1 MKQLSIKLKVTL
13 WYTIFMAV
21 LALLAISLLFK
32 MSNYQISSISQRNLT
47 EVVLDNLEDITYDV
61 EKNAF
66 DFDIDFFEDGVYISV
81 YDTDQTLLF
90 GKVPTN
96 FHNNVDFKS
105 GSVQTVRD
113 SEMGWYVYDILINVR
128 NYGNVWVRGVTS
140 LSSANFAVNTMTQIS
155 LIVFP
160 FLVIFIAIGGYFITK
175 RAFYP
180 IKQMNETAKKISGGN
195 DLSKRI
201 QLGKGKDEIH
211 QLANTF
217 DGMLDRLQNSF
228 ESEKQFTSDV
238 SHELRTPTSVILAQ
252 CEYALENATSL
263 EEAKESLTVI
273 LGQSKKMAHLISQ
286 LLTLARTDKGTQS
299 LHYEDVNLSD
309 ILEIVVDEQKDLA
322 KAKDITIL
330 TDIEPNIIFNS
341 DETMMM
347 RLIINLISNAITY
360 GKHGGNIWVGLSS
373 KDSTIIGYVKD
384 DGIGIPKDK
393 ISKIWDRF
401 YQVDPSR
408 TSNKEGGVGLGLSMV
423 KWIVQVHG
431 GTIAVESELNEGS
444 TFTFKFIK

>member
-1 MKQLSIKLKVTL
+1 MNRLSIKLKVTL
-13 WYTIFMAV
+13 WYTLFMTV

-61 EKNAF
+61 EKNA
-66 DFDIDFFEDGVYISV
+66 FDIDFFEDGVYISV

-113 SEMGWYVYDILINVR
+113 SEMGWYVYDILVEVN
-128 NYGNVWVRGVTS
+128 NYGNVWLRGVTS
-140 LSSANFAVNTMTQIS
+140 LSPANLAVNTMTQIS

-175 RAFYP
+175 RAFHP
-180 IKQMNETAKKISGGN
+180 IKQINDTAKKISGGN
-195 DLSKRI
+195 DLTKRI

-211 QLANTF
+211 QLADTF

-228 ESEKQFTSDV
+228 EKEKQFTSDV

-252 CEYALENATSL
+252 CEYALDNATSL
-263 EEAKESLTVI
+263 EELKESLSVI
-273 LGQSKKMAHLISQ
+273 YGQSKKMSSLISQ
-286 LLTLARTDKGTQS
+286 LLTIARTDKGTQA
-299 LHYEDVNLSD
+299 LHFEDVNLSD

-384 DGIGIPKDK
+384 DRIGIPKDK

>member
-1 MKQLSIKLKVTL
+1 MKRLSIKLKVTL
-13 WYTIFMAV
+13 WYTIFMTI
-21 LALLAISLLFK
+21 LAILAISLLFK

-47 EVVLDNLEDITYDV
+47 EVVLDSLEDITYDV

-66 DFDIDFFEDGVYISV
+66 DFDIDFFEDEVYLSV
-81 YDTDQTLLF
+81 YDMDQTLLY
-90 GKVPTN
+90 GRVPTN
-96 FHNNVDFKS
+96 FHNNIGFISD
-105 GSVQTVRD
+105 SVQTVSD
-113 SEMGWYVYDILINVR
+113 SDMGWYVYDILVEVN
-128 NYGNVWVRGVTS
+128 NYGNVWLRGVTS
-140 LSSANFAVNTMTQIS
+140 LSPANLAVNTMTQIS

-175 RAFYP
+175 RAFHP
-180 IKQMNETAKKISGGN
+180 IKQINDTAKKISGGN
-195 DLSKRI
+195 DLTKRI

-211 QLANTF
+211 QLADTF

-263 EEAKESLTVI
+263 EELKESLSVI
-273 LGQSKKMAHLISQ
+273 YGQSKKMSSLISQ
-286 LLTLARTDKGTQS
+286 LLTLARTDKGTQA
-299 LHYEDVNLSD
+299 LHFEDVNLSE
-309 ILEIVVDEQKDLA
+309 ILEVIVEDQKDLA
-322 KAKDITIL
+322 KEKNITMKAE
-330 TDIEPNIIFNS
+330 IEPNIIFHS

-347 RLIINLISNAITY
+347 RFIINLISNAITY
-360 GKHGGNIWVGLSS
+360 GKHGGNIWIGLSI
-373 KDSTIIGYVKD
+373 KGSTITGYVKD

-393 ISKIWDRF
+393 ITKIWDRF

-408 TSNKEGGVGLGLSMV
+408 TSNKEGGMGLGLSMV

-431 GTIAVESELNEGS
+431 GTISVDSVLNEGS
-444 TFTFKFIK
+444 TFTFKFPK